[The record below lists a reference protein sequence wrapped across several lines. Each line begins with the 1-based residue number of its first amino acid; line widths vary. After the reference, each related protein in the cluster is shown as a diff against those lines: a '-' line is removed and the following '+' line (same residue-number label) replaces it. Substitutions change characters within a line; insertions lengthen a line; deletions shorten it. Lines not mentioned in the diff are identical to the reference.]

1 MGKRI
6 DKDYLNEQRKEIL
19 KLTKTTPAPAPAAP
33 TPALT
38 ITAGG
43 TLSLR

>member
-19 KLTKTTPAPAPAAP
+19 KLTKTTPAP

-43 TLSLR
+43 TVLTIPVLK